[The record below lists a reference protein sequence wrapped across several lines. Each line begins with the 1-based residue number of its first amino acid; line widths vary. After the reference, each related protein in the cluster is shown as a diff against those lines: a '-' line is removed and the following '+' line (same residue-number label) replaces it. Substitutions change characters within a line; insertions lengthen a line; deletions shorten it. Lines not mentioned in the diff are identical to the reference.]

1 MTYEHAVDYLYG
13 RRMFGAKF
21 GLENTRRLAR
31 VAGNPERDLRFIHVA
46 GTNGKGST
54 CAFLENIYRG
64 SGYRVGLFTSPH
76 LVSFTERM
84 QVDRVPI
91 SEADVA
97 LWTER
102 LSGWIEKEFRADE
115 GPTFFETVTV
125 MAMLYFR
132 ECGCE
137 LVIWET
143 GLGGRLDATNVVTPL
158 ASVITNVQRDHQQW
172 LGDALEQIAWE
183 KAGIIKPGVSAFT
196 AAVGEDVLGV
206 IRRVAGEQGAGL
218 TELEEGA
225 ENSERSRGVVVALEG
240 AHQRRNAALA
250 IAVVRGLSAWLPVEE
265 TTILEGLR
273 TVSWAGRFHRITRER
288 GGVMVVDSAHN
299 PDGLRTLTR
308 GLEESYP
315 GQRPCLILGILGDK
329 DWGAMCEL
337 VSGCFD
343 RIVIAPV
350 VSERAVLPATLADA
364 LRVQRPTLRIEC
376 TQNVRDA
383 LEMTQGE
390 PLTVVAGSMYLVGE
404 VFGLMGISPCGA
416 VGSTRNEIG
425 LNEWHGARRV

>member
-1 MTYEHAVDYLYG
+1 MTYEHAVEYLYG

-54 CAFLENIYRG
+54 CAFLESIYRS

-91 SEADVA
+91 SEVDVA
-97 LWTER
+97 RWTER
-102 LSGWIEKEFRADE
+102 LSEWIGQEFGVGE

-172 LGDALEQIAWE
+172 LGDTLGQIAWE
-183 KAGIIKPGVSAFT
+183 KAGILKPGVPAFT
-196 AAVGEDVLGV
+196 AAIGEDAVGV
-206 IRRVAGEQGAGL
+206 IRRVAAERGAEL
-218 TELEEGA
+218 TELETEA
-225 ENSERSRGVVVALEG
+225 ENSESLRGGAVSLEG

-250 IAVVRGLSAWLPVEE
+250 IAVVRGLNSTLPVTEAK
-265 TTILEGLR
+265 ILKALR
-273 TVSWAGRFHRITRER
+273 TVLWAGRFHRITRER
-288 GGVMVVDSAHN
+288 GGVMLVDSAHN
-299 PDGLRTLTR
+299 PDGLRTLIR

-337 VSGCFD
+337 VVGAFD
-343 RIVIAPV
+343 RIVLPPV
-350 VSERAVLPATLADA
+350 ASERAVLPTTLADT
-364 LRVQRPTLRIEC
+364 LRVQRSTLRIEC
-376 TQNVRDA
+376 TQNVREA

-390 PLTVVAGSMYLVGE
+390 PLTAVAGSMYLVGE